1 MEKRKVLVVED
12 DSLLRSLISEVLSG
26 SGFSVSSAANAVEA
40 RNLISTFDPD
50 VALLDIELGAGPSG
64 LDLGEFI
71 KSQAPH
77 IAIIFLTHLPDP
89 RFAGVDSGS
98 IPKKSAYI
106 RKELI
111 SKPGLLL
118 EIVESVLR
126 DETGKN
132 MRHDL
137 DPQRPFAG
145 LSKSQIAVLRSVALG
160 LSNYEIATQRD
171 TSVRAVENLIRRT
184 LSAAGIEGDST
195 VNTRTAAARAYI
207 EAAGFPVG
215 NE

>member
-1 MEKRKVLVVED
+1 MDKRKILVVED
-12 DSLLRSLISEVLSG
+12 DSLLRSLISDVLTG
-26 SGFSVSSAANAVEA
+26 AGFIVTAAANAVEA
-40 RNLISTFDPD
+40 KNSISSFDPD

-64 LDLGEFI
+64 IDLAEFI

-77 IAIIFLTHLPDP
+77 VAIIFLTHLPDP

-106 RKELI
+106 RKEMI
-111 SKPGLLL
+111 SQPGLLL

-126 DETGKN
+126 DETGRG

-137 DPQRPFAG
+137 DPQRPFAA
-145 LSKSQIAVLRSVALG
+145 LSKSQVAVLRSVALG
-160 LSNYEIATQRD
+160 LSNSEIAAQRN
-171 TSVRAVENLIRRT
+171 TTVRAVENLIRRT
-184 LSAAGIEGDST
+184 LSAAGIENEAT
-195 VNTRTAAARAYI
+195 VNIRTAAVRAYI
-207 EAAGFPVG
+207 EAAGLPVS

>member
-40 RNLISTFDPD
+40 KNLISTFDPD

-137 DPQRPFAG
+137 DPQRPFAA

-160 LSNYEIATQRD
+160 LSNYEIATQRN